1 MSLSLETIYER
12 ILLYLVLIGLC
23 VIFVPLTI
31 FITVL
36 IASIIGEVFIK
47 SLLLFSGL
55 TIGFAIS
62 FILLHYI
69 FRLSRRNVILKT
81 IIYLALVFMS
91 FSVFIYVI
99 DNIISIPD
107 EYKIINLFLFTI
119 VSYES
124 SSMIYKLL
132 AKTSIIDKIYYF
144 RKSKEQEDG
153 ESS

>member
-1 MSLSLETIYER
+1 
-12 ILLYLVLIGLC
+12 
-23 VIFVPLTI
+23 
-31 FITVL
+31 
-36 IASIIGEVFIK
+36 
-47 SLLLFSGL
+47 
-55 TIGFAIS
+55 
-62 FILLHYI
+62 
-69 FRLSRRNVILKT
+69 
-81 IIYLALVFMS
+81 MS

>member
-23 VIFVPLTI
+23 VIIVPLTI

-69 FRLSRRNVILKT
+69 FRLSRRHVILKT